1 MAIEL
6 KIVEMTLDG
15 LPYTCP
21 ECGIG
26 SFTLDGRGLFDALA
40 SVWGSCV
47 NSHSW
52 EEQLITIDDLAAID
66 AARTGR
72 ERAEDEDTF
81 EIAIGGA
88 VLAGTLHP
96 EPTVDEI
103 KRAVRDVYWKRIIK
117 PALRRKKRAAVRAVK
132 RPIKTAKAAVTGAAS
147 NGVAAAKA
155 GALEAAWTAQAG
167 GYQADPDYTPEP
179 VNPCPACNGKGG
191 HKIESRVHDT
201 TRARCSVCHGTG
213 EID

>member
-6 KIVEMTLDG
+6 KIVEMTLDE
-15 LPYTCP
+15 LPYACP
-21 ECGIG
+21 ECGTG

-40 SVWGSCV
+40 SVWGTCT

-52 EEQLITIDDLAAID
+52 EEQLITIEDLAAIN

-72 ERAEDEDTF
+72 QHAEDDDTF
-81 EIAIGGA
+81 EIIIGGA

-96 EPTVDEI
+96 ELTVDEI

-117 PALRRKKRAAVRAVK
+117 PALRRRKNAAARAMK
-132 RPIKTAKAAVTGAAS
+132 RPVK

-155 GALEAAWTAQAG
+155 AAIGAAWDLQAG
-167 GYQADPDYTPEP
+167 GHDLDPNYTPEP
-179 VNPCPACNGKGG
+179 INRCPFCKDGYIDLDT
-191 HKIESRVHDT
+191 HLHDT
-201 TRARCSVCHGTG
+201 TEVPCSVCHGTG